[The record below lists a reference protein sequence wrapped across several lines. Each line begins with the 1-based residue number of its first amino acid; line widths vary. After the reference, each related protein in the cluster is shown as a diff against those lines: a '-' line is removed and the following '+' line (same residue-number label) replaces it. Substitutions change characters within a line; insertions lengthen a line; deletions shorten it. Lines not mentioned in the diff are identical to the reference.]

1 MKRKK
6 EQWKPIITN
15 HFMNGETN
23 HDMTGVVIPE
33 EHSFYEIGYL
43 FNEKQAKGAQHDIL
57 NYYNNRLSINRNHNL
72 AIHWSQIKG
81 VVT

>member
-6 EQWKPIITN
+6 EQWKPVITN

-33 EHSFYEIGYL
+33 GHLFYEIGHL
-43 FNEKQAKGAQHDIL
+43 FNEK
-57 NYYNNRLSINRNHNL
+57 RLEEQT
-72 AIHWSQIKG
+72 A
-81 VVT
+81 